1 MPTTTPTRRR
11 FTFLT
16 FIGML
21 LVGLGVLRASLFVAH
36 DPAFGYGEPA
46 GQRHIA
52 ACVGLIPLSAEAKSG
67 ELARPHAYY
76 QTAAIDPAGCYFGT
90 EVLLAVPVVLAYRI
104 AFLVGHDPEILMP
117 IQAFGIFKLF
127 LFVLLAS
134 LVALALAPHPY
145 ASLVH
150 GVLFFLVVADPV
162 ATLWLNAL
170 SGESAALLGAYA
182 AIAMFAVILLR
193 GAALRWPWWA
203 LGAGLLALGFAR
215 AQFALLP
222 LALAAIAMPAL
233 RARSRRS
240 AWTLIGLAAVVAV
253 VQVAIA
259 PLRPE
264 ANAVDRANAYLG
276 AILPASKDE
285 QRTLGRIGV
294 PPRCAV
300 MSGSAWWARRGE
312 SAEPVCPEVG
322 ELSPFAF
329 VALLAGEPR
338 TVVGAVSR
346 VIPATQSMV
355 PGYLGISAGAA
366 VRSIADL
373 PPWAMSFVAML
384 GKVPSMVYATVVMAL
399 LLAFPMV
406 VLWML
411 WTVWKDP
418 PVSAT
423 LPTVYASLGAILAY
437 TLAVSA
443 FGSGVVAAER
453 HHWLGSLATLVMV
466 LLLPGVIWQ
475 LWADFLRARIALAA
489 GLGVLLL
496 ATGWLAWTRG
506 QPMAIGHADSMVEG
520 PGRVLEVGGWA
531 LDPWEVRR
539 VYATVGGGHPGEA
552 TRGIERRDLEF
563 TYPGYPSPSK
573 GGFKIS
579 IPSNAWRENE
589 LMRVFV
595 ENRAGGITEI
605 DRRLVRPRP

>member
-16 FIGML
+16 FIGLL

-36 DPAFGYGEPA
+36 DPAFGYGEPG

-52 ACVGLIPLSAEAKSG
+52 SCVGLIPLAAEAKAG
-67 ELARPHAYY
+67 EVARPHAYY
-76 QTAAIDPAGCYFGT
+76 QTAAIDPAGCYLGT
-90 EVLLAVPVVLAYRI
+90 EALLAVPVVLAYRI
-104 AFLVGHDPEILMP
+104 AFLVGHDPEILIP

-127 LFVLLAS
+127 LFVVLAS

-150 GVLFFLVVADPV
+150 GILFFLVVADPV

-182 AIAMFAVILLR
+182 AIAMSAVILLR
-193 GAALRWPWWA
+193 GAALRWPWWV
-203 LGAGLLALGFAR
+203 LGVGLFALGFAR

-222 LALAAIAMPAL
+222 LALAAIAAPAL
-233 RARSRRS
+233 LRRSRRS
-240 AWTLIGLAAVVAV
+240 AWSLVGLAAAVAV
-253 VQVAIA
+253 LQVLLS

-276 AILPASKDE
+276 AILPASRDE
-285 QRTLGRIGV
+285 PRTLERIGV
-294 PPRCAV
+294 PARCAV
-300 MSGSAWWARRGE
+300 QSGSSWWARRGE
-312 SAEPVCPEVG
+312 SPEPLCPEVAT
-322 ELSPFAF
+322 LSPLAFA
-329 VALLAGEPR
+329 ALLATEPR
-338 TVVGAVSR
+338 TVVSAASR

-355 PGYLGISAGAA
+355 PGYLGISAGAG

-373 PPWAMSFVAML
+373 PPWAMSFVALL
-384 GKVPSMVYATVVMAL
+384 GKVPSMVYATLVMSL
-399 LLAFPMV
+399 LLAFPVV

-418 PVSAT
+418 PVAAT
-423 LPTVYASLGAILAY
+423 LPTVFACLGAILAY
-437 TLAVSA
+437 TLAVTA
-443 FGSGVVAAER
+443 FGSGVAAAER

-475 LWADFLRARIALAA
+475 IWADFLRARIALAA
-489 GLGVLLL
+489 VLGVLLL
-496 ATGWLAWTRG
+496 AGGWVAWTRT
-506 QPMAIGHADSMVEG
+506 QPMAIGHTDSMVEG

-531 LDPWEVRR
+531 IDPWDVRR
-539 VYATVGGGHPGEA
+539 VYAIAGGGHPAEA
-552 TRGIERRDLEF
+552 TRGIERRDLDLV
-563 TYPGYPSPSK
+563 YPGYPSPSK

-589 LMRVFV
+589 LMRVYV